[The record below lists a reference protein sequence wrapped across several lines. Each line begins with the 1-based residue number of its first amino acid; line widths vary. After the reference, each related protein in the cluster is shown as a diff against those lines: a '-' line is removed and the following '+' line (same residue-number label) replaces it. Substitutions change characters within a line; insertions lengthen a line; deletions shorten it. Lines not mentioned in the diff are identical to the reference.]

1 MTTHNKVQNSME
13 RIFISDLHLDAERD
27 DLTGAFRQFLGEQ
40 CQTIDELYIL
50 GDFFEL
56 WLGDDD
62 TTPLNQEVASAL
74 AGLNCEVFIMHGN
87 RDFLIGDTFC
97 KTAGAK
103 LLPDPYSIT
112 LGDQP
117 ALLMHGDSLCTRDE
131 EYMEAR
137 MLLRSEAFQQDFLSK
152 QMQQRRLIAE
162 QIRGKSQRV
171 SREKA
176 EDIMDVTLSEVTKVM
191 DKAGTSILIH
201 GHTHRP
207 SVHEVV
213 LQAGPGIRYVLG
225 DWHTSMM
232 FLRAKGSDLDLVQY
246 NF

>member
-1 MTTHNKVQNSME
+1 ME
-13 RIFISDLHLDAERD
+13 RIFISDLHLDVNRK
-27 DLTGAFRQFLGEQ
+27 DLTRAFTQFLSEQ

-62 TTPLNQEVASAL
+62 QSPLNNEVIEAL
-74 AGLNCEVFIMHGN
+74 SSLPCDVFIMHGN
-87 RDFLIGDTFC
+87 RDFLIGKAFC
-97 KTAGAK
+97 NAAGAK
-103 LLPDPYSIT
+103 LLPDPYPII

-131 EYMEAR
+131 EYMKAR
-137 MLLRSEAFQQDFLSK
+137 TLLRSEAFQQDFLSK
-152 QMQQRRLIAE
+152 QMQERKIIAE
-162 QIRGKSQRV
+162 QIRGKSQKV

-176 EDIMDVTLSEVTKVM
+176 EDIMDVTPEEVTKVM
-191 DKAGTSILIH
+191 NQAKTSILIH

-207 SVHEVV
+207 SVHEVE
-213 LQAGPGIRYVLG
+213 LKFGPGTRYVLG
-225 DWHTSMM
+225 DWHASTQ
-232 FLRAKGSDLDLVQY
+232 FLRAAGSDLELVQY